1 MDMDNGEGTDYGSG
15 GRLGGEGQRGKKWDN
30 CNSINNKILRKI
42 KSWAYLYKLG
52 RDGPR

>member
-1 MDMDNGEGTDYGSG
+1 MDNGEGTDYGSG

-42 KSWAYLYKLG
+42 KNWAYLYKLG

>member
-30 CNSINNKILRKI
+30 CNRTTII
-42 KSWAYLYKLG
+42 KKTGSLFPNLWLWPK
-52 RDGPR
+52 